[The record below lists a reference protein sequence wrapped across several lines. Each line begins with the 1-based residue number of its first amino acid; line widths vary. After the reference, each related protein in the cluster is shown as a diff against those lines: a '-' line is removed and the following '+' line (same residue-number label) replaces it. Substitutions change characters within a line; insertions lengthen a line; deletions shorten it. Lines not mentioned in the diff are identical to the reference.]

1 MILTKKLKTL
11 PFFLGRR
18 LSGACFSSNFYLN
31 TQQHSQ
37 FLVSNAFSYNSE
49 LLPGHPLNVSLRN
62 TQKTT
67 VVVGGGVVGVSTAL
81 YLCQNTDDNVVLL
94 EKLPEV
100 AKETSNA
107 NGGIMGFEYNIIWVS
122 KAIST
127 HYWNSIIDRDYP
139 FKFKLKA
146 LFEKHMWRW
155 ILNMFISI
163 QNDKKNLD
171 KIDNLAQLA
180 GREFTALQKIIPGE
194 NYDITAK
201 GLLSIY
207 DTENDFDHKQDFYS
221 KKLEKGF
228 KVEEVPIKNLLIVEP
243 ILARSDENFAKAILW
258 PGETNVETEKFTNS
272 MLKYCQTTFKNR
284 FHVLTN
290 TEANGF
296 AVNIEKDRTEF
307 IGVSTNNGLLGFDRI
322 VISAGLQSKDVLDQ
336 LNIPCLLAPVK
347 GYTLSVPVKNTGNVN
362 TIVSDEKK
370 RMSFAQIGD
379 FIRIAAFAEF
389 AGRDKTIEEKRKRQ
403 ITQNLE
409 EKIGKFP
416 EEGRNHWV
424 GLRPVSPDD
433 VPFIGRIK
441 KFKNLYINAG
451 HGSKGTTLALG
462 SARVLMEIMNPKG
475 KESLKHEDYEFERF
489 Y

>member
-11 PFFLGRR
+11 PFFLGSR

-194 NYDITAK
+194 NYDITA
-201 GLLSIY
+201 
-207 DTENDFDHKQDFYS
+207 
-221 KKLEKGF
+221 
-228 KVEEVPIKNLLIVEP
+228 PIKNLLIVEP
-243 ILARSDENFAKAILW
+243 ILARSDEKFAKAILW

-416 EEGRNHWV
+416 EEGRNHCV